1 MARSKGVSGGLQLC
15 YCYSMNRDEALRRL
29 GGSLPALRREFGVA
43 RAGLFG
49 SVARDTAGA
58 ASDVDILIEFDRAP
72 TLGRYEALKAE
83 LARVMGGEVDVATP
97 DSLHRLLRDRILAE
111 TVYAEA

>member
-1 MARSKGVSGGLQLC
+1 MLMK
-15 YCYSMNRDEALRRL
+15 RDEALRRL
-29 GGSLPALRREFGVA
+29 GVSLPDLRREFGVA
-43 RAGLFG
+43 RVGLFG

-72 TLGRYEALKAE
+72 TLGGYEALKSH
-83 LARVMGGEVDVATP
+83 LADLMGEEVDVATP